1 MAAEAE
7 DYPQKEAKAE
17 AEAFATDEHGITRK
31 EVEEELATE
40 T

>member
-7 DYPQKEAKAE
+7 DYPQKEAKAD
-17 AEAFATDEHGITRK
+17 AFATDEHGITRK